1 MTRINVEIAEAART
15 TGLVARKQQENK
27 AKASLHGLQ
36 FIHDNAG
43 RLYSD
48 LVHADPRPLQPGP
61 KGSRTMTDLD
71 LIDRKIVAELM
82 RDATLPVAQIAD
94 KVGLSQTP
102 CWKRIQKLEAN
113 GVLTGRVALADP
125 TRLGFGLTV
134 FVSIEA
140 ADHSADWRKAFAKA
154 TESIPEIMEVY
165 RMAGEI
171 DYLLRVAVADMMAFD
186 RLYKRLTDAV
196 PIKNVTSHFAME
208 RMKFTTAYPVDT
220 VSR

>member
-1 MTRINVEIAEAART
+1 
-15 TGLVARKQQENK
+15 
-27 AKASLHGLQ
+27 
-36 FIHDNAG
+36 
-43 RLYSD
+43 
-48 LVHADPRPLQPGP
+48 
-61 KGSRTMTDLD
+61 MTDLD